1 MTMADRQDNQAGFAT
16 RAIHVGQE
24 PDPLTGAVIP
34 PVYHATTYVQDGIG
48 VSKGYDYSR
57 SGNPTRQSVERCL
70 ADLEGAE
77 TALAF
82 PSGLAAAATLLE
94 ALPAGSS
101 IVAHY
106 DLYGGVYR
114 LLADVRPRT
123 AGHRV
128 HFVDFSDQAA
138 LRVAVA
144 QHRPD
149 LLWFETP
156 SNPTLRI
163 VDMAFVAQL
172 GTQAGAITVCDST
185 FSSPAGQRP
194 IEHGIDVVVHS
205 ATKML
210 NGHSDLLG
218 GVVAVSARAS
228 EGLAQRVRY
237 LQNALGSVM
246 SPADCAL
253 LHRSLKTLDIRAAR
267 QSQSAMQ
274 IAASLEGQAA
284 TLGLSRVIYPGLKS
298 HPQHAM
304 AAQQMYSFGCVVSI
318 EADGDPARIERILTS
333 TRYFHFAV
341 SLGSVESLIQHPFS
355 LTHAVVPDDQKHEL
369 GISPQLI
376 RISVGLEDARDLEGD
391 LIQALRNSH

>member
-1 MTMADRQDNQAGFAT
+1 MSNKFQRNQAGFAT

-34 PVYHATTYVQDGIG
+34 PIYHATTYVQDGIG
-48 VSKGYDYSR
+48 ASKGYDYSR
-57 SGNPTRQSVERCL
+57 SGNPTRNGLELCL

-77 TALAF
+77 AAFVF

-94 ALPAGSS
+94 ALPSGAS
-101 IVAHY
+101 ILAHN

-114 LLADVRPRT
+114 LLADVRPVT

-128 HFVDFSDQAA
+128 NFVDFSDEAA
-138 LRVAVA
+138 LRQAVSDYK
-144 QHRPD
+144 PS

-163 VDMAFVAQL
+163 VDLSLVARL
-172 GTQAGAITVCDST
+172 GAEAGAITVCDST

-194 IEHGIDVVVHS
+194 IEHGIHVVVHS

-218 GVVAVSARAS
+218 GVVAVSARAP
-228 EGLAQRVRY
+228 EGLAQRVKY

-246 SPADCAL
+246 SPTDCAL
-253 LHRSLKTLDIRAAR
+253 LHRSLKTLEIRSIR
-267 QSQSAMQ
+267 QSQTAFKL
-274 IAASLEGQAA
+274 AVTLEQRSEE
-284 TLGLSRVIYPGLKS
+284 LGLSRVIYPGLAS
-298 HPQHAM
+298 HPQHEM
-304 AAQQMYSFGCVVSI
+304 AARQMLNFGCIVSA
-318 EADGDPARIERILTS
+318 EVSGDPSRVERILTS

-355 LTHAVVPDDQKHEL
+355 LTHAVVPEDQKNDL
-369 GISPQLI
+369 GIGPQLI
-376 RISVGLEDARDLEGD
+376 RISVGLEDADDLEAD
-391 LIQALRNSH
+391 LVQALLTSR

>member
-1 MTMADRQDNQAGFAT
+1 
-16 RAIHVGQE
+16 
-24 PDPLTGAVIP
+24 
-34 PVYHATTYVQDGIG
+34 
-48 VSKGYDYSR
+48 
-57 SGNPTRQSVERCL
+57 
-70 ADLEGAE
+70 
-77 TALAF
+77 
-82 PSGLAAAATLLE
+82 
-94 ALPAGSS
+94 
-101 IVAHY
+101 
-106 DLYGGVYR
+106 
-114 LLADVRPRT
+114 
-123 AGHRV
+123 
-128 HFVDFSDQAA
+128 
-138 LRVAVA
+138 
-144 QHRPD
+144 
-149 LLWFETP
+149 
-156 SNPTLRI
+156 
-163 VDMAFVAQL
+163 
-172 GTQAGAITVCDST
+172 
-185 FSSPAGQRP
+185 
-194 IEHGIDVVVHS
+194 
-205 ATKML
+205 
-210 NGHSDLLG
+210 
-218 GVVAVSARAS
+218 
-228 EGLAQRVRY
+228 
-237 LQNALGSVM
+237 M